1 MDLKQ
6 VTDGTAPPA
15 DIVYDGERLLIKG
28 TDVSDICTELHA
40 EVRGGAVNKVTVT
53 FENVDV
59 VIQKNN
65 IWE

>member
-15 DIVYDGERLLIKG
+15 DIVYNGERLLIKG

-40 EVRGGAVNKVTVT
+40 EVRGGAVNKVTLT
-53 FENVDV
+53 FSNVDV
-59 VIQKNN
+59 IVRKNDTLP
-65 IWE
+65 